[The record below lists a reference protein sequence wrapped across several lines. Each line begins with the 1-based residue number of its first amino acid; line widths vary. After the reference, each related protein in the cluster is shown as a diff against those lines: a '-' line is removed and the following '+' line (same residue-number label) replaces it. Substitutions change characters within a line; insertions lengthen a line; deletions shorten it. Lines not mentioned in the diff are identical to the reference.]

1 METLLAGLAFVLGGF
16 YIFWAII
23 IGFCVCT
30 VITVRDRCYFWAASW
45 IGLFVFCMAYHFAD
59 VGTYM
64 LNNPVVV
71 LAYIGMYFVGGLFVS
86 IGKWYYVV
94 KGSKGELNV
103 IRKQY
108 AEYLEKY
115 DEDSRDHAT
124 FEEYVQHKMGE
135 QYRDHNGDKKRA
147 PFRIKELDGNATVVL
162 NTDRHPIPEWILFWP
177 YTLLSYL
184 FNPLWTI
191 AVKLSKRMGRLYD
204 TISAKMLSA

>member
-23 IGFCVCT
+23 IGLCIST
-30 VITVRDRCYFWAASW
+30 IITVRDRCYFWAATW

-71 LAYIGMYFVGGLFVS
+71 LAYIGMYFVGGLLVS

-103 IRKQY
+103 IRKNY
-108 AEYLEKY
+108 NDYVSKY
-115 DEDSRDHAT
+115 DENERDYAT
-124 FEEYVQHKMGE
+124 FEEYVEYKMGND
-135 QYRDHNGDKKRA
+135 YRGSNPA
-147 PFRIKELDGNATVVL
+147 PFKVKDFDGKQTVVL